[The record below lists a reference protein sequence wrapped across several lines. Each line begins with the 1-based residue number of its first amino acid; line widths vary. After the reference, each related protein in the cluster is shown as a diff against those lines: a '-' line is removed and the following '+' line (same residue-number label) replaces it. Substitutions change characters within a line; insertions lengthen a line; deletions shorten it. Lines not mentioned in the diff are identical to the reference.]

1 MELRMILPAVEG
13 TYSLELTSTEAEILK
28 AIIGRISGEG
38 TGRKFVDE
46 LYDALDDVEANTET
60 SFSGRLIEK

>member
-1 MELRMILPAVEG
+1 MILPAVG
-13 TYSLELTSTEAEILK
+13 ATYSLELTSTEAEILK
-28 AIIGRISGEG
+28 AIIGRISGKG

-46 LYDALDDVEANTET
+46 LYDALDDVEADTET